1 MSNETFAFRSAL
13 GGFHRGDVSKYIS
26 ETAAAHQ
33 AQTERL
39 QEQIAA
45 LEQENE
51 ALRAQLE
58 ARQEPHAEE
67 EESAL
72 IELPEEAPAEEAPP
86 EEPEESLR
94 DRELAAYRR
103 AEAAERLANLR
114 ARKVYEDLQT
124 VCGESSREFDGLNDT
139 AHAAAENI
147 GAQLDIIRAAVE
159 NACAA
164 MQTSSEKLSAINQ
177 LVPDPA
183 ETLTED

>member
-1 MSNETFAFRSAL
+1 MAQDNRKRHIVSYENMSPEL
-13 GGFHRGDVSKYIS
+13 
-26 ETAAAHQ
+26 AAAF
-33 AQTERL
+33 
-39 QEQIAA
+39 AA
-45 LEQENE
+45 KYPKGFNDYLPDLTRYTKPDGTPFY
-51 ALRAQLE
+51 AV
-58 ARQEPHAEE
+58 
-67 EESAL
+67 L

-164 MQTSSEKLSAINQ
+164 MQTSSEKLSAISQ